1 MYLCALVLTLLLF
14 GFAAWAD
21 DQADRTKLAGAW
33 GSQDEAAKH
42 ASWTFEFK
50 GDSLHMKYS
59 EGSQVVTDF
68 ECTTKGRD
76 CDAKVGGGKATVSLW
91 FNGPK
96 LVELETKG
104 QEIVKRRFAIAGQG
118 DQMEV
123 EVMPIAPGGKTETL
137 HFKRGALS
145 ASSH

>member
-1 MYLCALVLTLLLF
+1 MNLHALGLTLLLF
-14 GFAAWAD
+14 CFAAWAD
-21 DQADRTKLAGAW
+21 EQTDRAKLLGAW
-33 GSQDEAAKH
+33 DSQDGSAKRAA
-42 ASWTFEFK
+42 WTFEFK
-50 GDSLHMKYS
+50 GDSLHVTYS
-59 EGSQVVTDF
+59 EGDQVVTDF
-68 ECTTKGRD
+68 ECNTKGRD
-76 CDAKVGGGKATVSLW
+76 CDAKIGGGRAKVSLW

-104 QEIVKRRFAIAGQG
+104 QEILKHRFGIAGQG

-123 EVMPIAPGGKTETL
+123 EIIPIAPDGKAETL

>member
-1 MYLCALVLTLLLF
+1 MNFHSLVLTLLVC

-21 DQADRTKLAGAW
+21 DQADRAKLVGAW
-33 GSQDEAAKH
+33 DSQDGAARR
-42 ASWTFEFK
+42 AAWAFEFK
-50 GDSLHMKYS
+50 GDSLHVTYS
-59 EGSQVVTDF
+59 EAGQVVTDF
-68 ECTTKGRD
+68 ECNTKGRE
-76 CDAKVGGGKATVSLW
+76 CDAKVGGGKAKVSLW

-104 QEIVKRRFAIAGQG
+104 QEIVKYRFGVAGQG
-118 DQMEV
+118 EQMEI
-123 EVMPIAPGGKTETL
+123 EVIPIAPDGKTETL